1 VPIRRIQLCSRRLA
15 LLITIAFAPVVLGA
29 HGVVQNDADAKEIA
43 SYRLTMDAVNKMAV
57 AMRAAAEEAKKDPT
71 YQEVD
76 RVKTELEALRKKEE
90 PSEAEQARIEEL
102 STRQAALEQQIE
114 GPGLFNNA
122 NTLDDMEKAVRRQPL
137 LSGALAKAGMSPRE
151 FAKFTSAMVAASFAA
166 GMQKSGML
174 KELPKDVN
182 ADNVKFIIEH
192 EAELQ
197 KLQQEMKGSEK

>member
-1 VPIRRIQLCSRRLA
+1 M
-15 LLITIAFAPVVLGA
+15 
-29 HGVVQNDADAKEIA
+29 VQNDADAKEIA
-43 SYRLTMDAVNKMAV
+43 SYRLTMDAVNKLAV
-57 AMRAAAEEAKKDPT
+57 AMRAAAEEAKKDPR

-76 RVKTELEALRKKEE
+76 RIKTELDTLRKKDE

-102 STRQAALEQQIE
+102 STKQAALEKQIE
-114 GPGLFNNA
+114 GPGLFNDA
-122 NTLDDMEKAVRRQPL
+122 NTLDDMEKAVRREPL

-151 FAKFTSAMVAASFAA
+151 FAKFTFAMVSASFAA

-182 ADNVKFIIEH
+182 AENVKFIIEH

>member
-1 VPIRRIQLCSRRLA
+1 MRRIQLCSRRLA
-15 LLITIAFAPVVLGA
+15 LLITIAFAPVALGA
-29 HGVVQNDADAKEIA
+29 QGMVQNDADAKEIA

-57 AMRAAAEEAKKDPT
+57 AMRAAAEEAKKDPR

-76 RVKTELEALRKKEE
+76 RIKTELDALRKKDE

-102 STRQAALEQQIE
+102 STRQAALEHQIE

-122 NTLDDMEKAVRRQPL
+122 NTLDDMEKAVRREPL
-137 LSGALAKAGMSPRE
+137 LNGALAKAGMSPRE
-151 FAKFTSAMVAASFAA
+151 FAKFTFAMVAASFAA

>member
-1 VPIRRIQLCSRRLA
+1 MLRIHLCSRRLA
-15 LLITIAFAPVVLGA
+15 LLITIAFAPVALAAQGL
-29 HGVVQNDADAKEIA
+29 VQNDADAKEIA
-43 SYRLTMDAVNKMAV
+43 SYRLTMDAVNKLAV
-57 AMRAAAEEAKKDPT
+57 AMRAAAEEAKKDPR

-76 RVKTELEALRKKEE
+76 RIKTELDTLRKKDE

-102 STRQAALEQQIE
+102 STKQAALEKQIE
-114 GPGLFNNA
+114 GPGLFNDA
-122 NTLDDMEKAVRRQPL
+122 NTLDDMEKAVRREPL

-151 FAKFTSAMVAASFAA
+151 FAKFTFAMVGASFAA

-174 KELPKDVN
+174 KELPKEVN

>member
-1 VPIRRIQLCSRRLA
+1 LCSRRLA
-15 LLITIAFAPVVLGA
+15 LLITIAFAPVALG
-29 HGVVQNDADAKEIA
+29 GQGMVQNDADAKEIA
-43 SYRLTMDAVNKMAV
+43 SYRLTMDAVNKLAV
-57 AMRAAAEEAKKDPT
+57 AMRAAAEEAKKDPR

-76 RVKTELEALRKKEE
+76 RIKTELDTLRKKDE

-102 STRQAALEQQIE
+102 STKQAALEKQIE
-114 GPGLFNNA
+114 GPGLFNDA
-122 NTLDDMEKAVRRQPL
+122 NTLDDMEKAVRREPL

-151 FAKFTSAMVAASFAA
+151 FAKFTFAMVSASFAA

-182 ADNVKFIIEH
+182 AENVKFIIEH

-197 KLQQEMKGSEK
+197 KLQQEMKGSGK